1 MNSIVVRRENLG
13 GQVRDSRLSNWCFAR
28 VLSSLEFVQDCLEEN
43 NIYLS
48 ALSFLIWPDLGGG
61 VLGLLL
67 ALPTARGH
75 ELSDG
80 DAVLEGR
87 LVDGALYLDQVVL
100 RCEAPSDV
108 ELLEVSQ
115 QSIIL

>member
-1 MNSIVVRRENLG
+1 M
-13 GQVRDSRLSNWCFAR
+13 
-28 VLSSLEFVQDCLEEN
+28 
-43 NIYLS
+43 
-48 ALSFLIWPDLGGG
+48 
-61 VLGLLL
+61 LGLLL

>member
-1 MNSIVVRRENLG
+1 M
-13 GQVRDSRLSNWCFAR
+13 
-28 VLSSLEFVQDCLEEN
+28 
-43 NIYLS
+43 
-48 ALSFLIWPDLGGG
+48 
-61 VLGLLL
+61 LGLLL

-87 LVDGALYLDQVVL
+87 LVDGALYLDQIVL

-115 QSIIL
+115 QSIILSTETEGLQKTITAW